1 MAALTAN
8 IRLIVGLGN
17 PGADYVDTRH
27 NAGFWLIDE
36 IAAEQGLSFR
46 FEKRDNADE
55 CKFTAAGRDVILQ
68 KPQTFMNRSGQS
80 VAAVARYFK
89 IAPQEILV
97 IHDELDLPPGTN
109 RLKHGGGHG
118 GHNGLRDIV
127 NHLGS
132 REFFRIRVGIGH
144 PGDAKQVVNYVL
156 RKPSVAELGAIE
168 SANRDTLAVMPLVLE
183 GSIEKAMHALH
194 SDYQDIFC
202 LRVKRERLWDSNA
215 ASSACRTSVNRPCS
229 IP

>member
-36 IAAEQGLSFR
+36 IAADRGLSFR
-46 FEKRDNADE
+46 FEKRFNADE
-55 CKFTAAGRDVILQ
+55 CKFRAQDQDVILQ
-68 KPQTFMNRSGQS
+68 KPQTFMNRSGQA
-80 VAAVARYFK
+80 VAALARYYK
-89 IAPQEILV
+89 IAPEQILV

-109 RLKHGGGHG
+109 RIKQAGGHG

-144 PGDAKQVVNYVL
+144 PGDSKQVINYVL
-156 RKPSVAELGAIE
+156 HKPSTADLGVIE
-168 SANRDTLAVMPLVLE
+168 AANRATLAVMPQILE
-183 GSIEKAMHALH
+183 GRIDKAMQALH
-194 SDYQDIFC
+194 
-202 LRVKRERLWDSNA
+202 
-215 ASSACRTSVNRPCS
+215 T
-229 IP
+229 

>member
-36 IAAEQGLSFR
+36 IAADRSLSFR
-46 FEKRDNADE
+46 FEKRFNAEE
-55 CKFTAAGRDVILQ
+55 CKFKAQERDVFLQ
-68 KPQTFMNRSGQS
+68 KPQTFMNRSGQA
-80 VAAVARYFK
+80 VAAFARYYK
-89 IAPQEILV
+89 IAAEEILV

-109 RLKHGGGHG
+109 RIKQAGGHG

-144 PGDAKQVVNYVL
+144 PGDASQVINYVL
-156 RKPSVAELGAIE
+156 HKPSVAELNAIE
-168 SANRDTLAVMPLVLE
+168 SANRDTLAVMPLIFE
-183 GSIEKAMHALH
+183 GRIDKAMQALH
-194 SDYQDIFC
+194 
-202 LRVKRERLWDSNA
+202 
-215 ASSACRTSVNRPCS
+215 T
-229 IP
+229 

>member
-27 NAGFWLIDE
+27 NAGFWLIDL
-36 IAAEQGLSFR
+36 IAADRGLSFR
-46 FEKRDNADE
+46 FEKRFNADE
-55 CKFTAAGRDVILQ
+55 CKFKAEGRDVFLQ

-80 VAAVARYFK
+80 VAALARYYK
-89 IAPQEILV
+89 IAPEEILV
-97 IHDELDLPPGTN
+97 IHDELDLPPGVN
-109 RLKHGGGHG
+109 RIKQGGGHG

-144 PGDAKQVVNYVL
+144 PGSASQVINYVL
-156 RKPSVAELGAIE
+156 HKPSAADLADIDN
-168 SANRDTLAVMPLVLE
+168 ANRDTLAVMPLIFE
-183 GSIEKAMHALH
+183 GRIDKAMQALH
-194 SDYQDIFC
+194 
-202 LRVKRERLWDSNA
+202 
-215 ASSACRTSVNRPCS
+215 T
-229 IP
+229 

>member
-36 IAAEQGLSFR
+36 IAADQGLSFR
-46 FEKRDNADE
+46 FEKRSNAEE
-55 CKFTAAGRDVILQ
+55 CKFKAQGRDLYLQ
-68 KPQTFMNRSGQS
+68 KPQTFMNRSGQA
-80 VAAVARYFK
+80 VAACARYYK
-89 IAPQEILV
+89 IAVEEILV

-109 RLKHGGGHG
+109 RIKQAGGHG

-144 PGDAKQVVNYVL
+144 PGDASQVVNYVL
-156 RKPSVAELGAIE
+156 HRPSVAERNAIE
-168 SANRDTLAVMPLVLE
+168 KANRDTLAVMPLIIE
-183 GSIEKAMHALH
+183 GRIDKAMQALH
-194 SDYQDIFC
+194 
-202 LRVKRERLWDSNA
+202 
-215 ASSACRTSVNRPCS
+215 T
-229 IP
+229 